1 MNPKYI
7 MELHEE
13 YRKRCLN
20 LQASENY
27 LSYRVRRALSSD
39 MASRYSMVFDAEVHG
54 VYVHNVYGGAY
65 YQEEIVKIAENLAKE
80 VFGFKYVNVK
90 PISGHVAAMAALLS
104 STSRGDKIMAISPQD
119 GGYDG
124 YSSNYLPEMFGLKY
138 VPLPIKD
145 LRVVDVDSI
154 KREKPELVILGASYI
169 LFPYNLDEVLEI
181 CEEIGARIIYDA
193 SHVMGLLPS
202 GFQEHIEKCD
212 LVYGSTHKSFPG
224 PQGGII
230 LSNNEEM
237 MKRVERNLTW
247 RVQDN
252 YHTHRVASL
261 AMSLDEF
268 KPVAKLYGKRVAEN
282 SHRLALNLH
291 EEGLEIKYP
300 PEFSKSHQIL
310 VDEKKLKENFGL
322 TPPEMSEILERNNII
337 VDRVGRIG
345 TAELT
350 WKGYKENDMERIAE
364 VIFLALKGKD
374 VKGDVEQIVSLW
386 NGKTL
391 GEIQR
396 ART

>member
-1 MNPKYI
+1 
-7 MELHEE
+7 
-13 YRKRCLN
+13 
-20 LQASENY
+20 
-27 LSYRVRRALSSD
+27 

-54 VYVHNVYGGAY
+54 VYVHNVYGGTY

-145 LRVVDVDSI
+145 LRFVDVDSI
-154 KREKPELVILGASYI
+154 KRERPELVILGASYM

-202 GFQEHIEKCD
+202 GFQENIEKCD

-237 MKRVERNLTW
+237 MNKVERNLTW

-268 KPVAKLYGKRVAEN
+268 KPVAKLYGKRVVEN

-291 EEGLEIKYP
+291 EGGLEIKYP

-345 TAELT
+345 IAELT
-350 WKGYKENDMERIAE
+350 WKGYKENDMERIAD
-364 VIFLALKGKD
+364 VILLALKGKD
-374 VKGDVEQIVSLW
+374 VKEDVEQIVSLW
-386 NGKTL
+386 NGKTI